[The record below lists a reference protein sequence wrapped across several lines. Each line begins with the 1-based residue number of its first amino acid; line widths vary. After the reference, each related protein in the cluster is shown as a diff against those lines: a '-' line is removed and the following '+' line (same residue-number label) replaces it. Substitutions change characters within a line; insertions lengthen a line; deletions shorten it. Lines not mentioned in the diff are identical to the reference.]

1 LDFSITENKWVADDM
16 TKGVV
21 KGSKIGS
28 AARRKLADIS
38 NLQQRPKMVNQEA
51 KQLPISLTTKEYVEK
66 LQKVYL

>member
-1 LDFSITENKWVADDM
+1 MADDK

>member
-1 LDFSITENKWVADDM
+1 M